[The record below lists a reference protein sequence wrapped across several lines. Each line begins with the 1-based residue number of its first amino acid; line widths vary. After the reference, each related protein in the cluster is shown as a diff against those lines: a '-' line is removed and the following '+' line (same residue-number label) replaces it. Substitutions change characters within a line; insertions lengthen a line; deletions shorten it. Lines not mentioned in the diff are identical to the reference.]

1 MSRYDAIGRSYDE
14 TRKADA
20 KILAG
25 IVKHLALPRGARLL
39 DVGCGSGNYT
49 IALAEAGFAIEGV
62 DISETM
68 LAHARSKRSDL
79 TWHQGDARK
88 LPFPDASFD
97 GVVSVLATH
106 HMDDLDAALR
116 HMARVVKPGG
126 PLVLFTSTPSQMR
139 AFWLNHYLP
148 SVVHISEVA
157 MTEYDVLAKKLEG
170 AGFTNVV
177 KDLFFVDNSL
187 EDWFLQC
194 GKYRPEVYL
203 DPIVRASISTFALHP
218 DDERLARGLAALE
231 KDIQSGA
238 VKDVIQRYEN
248 DGGDFMWVAAR
259 RA

>member
-1 MSRYDAIGRSYDE
+1 MPVYDSIGRSYDE

-20 KILAG
+20 LILRRILAY
-25 IVKHLALPRGARLL
+25 LDLPRGARVL

-49 IALAEAGFAIEGV
+49 IALDDAGFAIEGV

-68 LAHARSKRSDL
+68 LAWARKKRPSL

-88 LPFPDASFD
+88 LTFASESFD

-116 HMARVVKPGG
+116 EMARVVKHGG
-126 PLVLFTSTPSQMR
+126 PLVLFTSTPAQMR

-148 SVVHISEVA
+148 SVVQISEHA
-157 MTEYDVLAKKLEG
+157 MTEYDVLEKKLVA
-170 AGFTNVV
+170 AGFTGV
-177 KDLFFVDNSL
+177 KKELFFVTNEL

-203 DPIVRASISTFALHP
+203 DPVVRASISTFALHKDP
-218 DDERLARGLAALE
+218 EALARGLAALE
-231 KDIQSGA
+231 ADIKSEK
-238 VKDVIQRYEN
+238 VKDVIANYEN